1 MYWTQDKSSPRT
13 ERLHRALDTKE
24 INVALFELIYK
35 SRSFFIPFKMTMLC
49 PMALK
54 SLLDQANTRGV
65 DSTLLINKDGSMLV
79 HSGNTTDR
87 HAMITAAVASN
98 VWGVYERAGRAAN
111 LTVSPAKTPTRRGN
125 ISESEKESS
134 LHHIILNCEEG
145 RAGVAV
151 VPGTEYIV
159 CVFADPSCE
168 LGLLKKKL
176 VALVDYLKEP
186 LNQLSSDQHGLN

>member
-1 MYWTQDKSSPRT
+1 MS
-13 ERLHRALDTKE
+13 
-24 INVALFELIYK
+24 
-35 SRSFFIPFKMTMLC
+35 MLC
-49 PMALK
+49 PSALK
-54 SLLDQANTRGV
+54 SLLNQANTGGV

-111 LTVSPAKTPTRRGN
+111 LTLSPAKTPTRNNAAENGN
-125 ISESEKESS
+125 PGLENSKESS
-134 LHHIILNCEEG
+134 LHHIILDCEEG

-159 CVFADPSCE
+159 CVFADPTCE

-176 VALVDYLKEP
+176 VALIEYLKEP
-186 LNQLSSDQHGLN
+186 LNELPELTGF